1 MEQNKLPVKVNH
13 YPSNHP
19 WIAFAGIVPVCGA
32 LLLLMA
38 KYSNGS
44 REDSELLVIC
54 GSLSAGLFLWS
65 IFNLCRSVWLSEE
78 GISFRFLRR
87 TYKTVSW
94 DQISQVGTLHKRK
107 NTGYH
112 LVLTPCGV
120 PKYDT
125 DWPPA
130 RYLVEN
136 PFHLILLDATPENVA
151 AIDWHYGFLDYD
163 TRK

>member
-1 MEQNKLPVKVNH
+1 MDQNKLPVKANH
-13 YPSNHP
+13 YTSNHP
-19 WIAFAGIVPVCGA
+19 GLVFGGIILVCGA
-32 LLLLMA
+32 LLFLMA

-44 REDSELLVIC
+44 REESELLVIC

-107 NTGYH
+107 NTGFH

-120 PKYDT
+120 SKYET
-125 DWPPA
+125 DCPPA
-130 RYLVEN
+130 RYLAEN